1 MNAPVTELK
10 DDTALMIRRTFK
22 ADIQTLWN
30 ALTDPKALM
39 QWMGA
44 HVATPVRAEADLR
57 VGGKWFLEMEGKETG
72 NPHNV
77 RGEYVEIDEPNRV
90 VFTWSWYSSETP
102 PTLVT
107 FALKDRGDGT
117 TSLTLTH
124 ERFADADTRT
134 GHSMGWNGS
143 FDNLDTLLAA

>member
-44 HVATPVRAEADLR
+44 NMATPVKAEADLQ
-57 VGGKWFLEMEGKETG
+57 VGGKWFIEMKGNETG

-77 RGEYVEIDEPNRV
+77 RGEYVEIDEPNRI
-90 VFTWSWYSSETP
+90 VFTWNWYSSEAP

-107 FALKDRGDGT
+107 FSLKDKGDGT

-124 ERFADADTRT
+124 ERFSDADTRT

-143 FDNLDTLLAA
+143 LDNLETLLAV